1 MSAACR
7 GCALCRFWYGGLWAS
22 QGLEYRLQVH
32 QRRGIR
38 DRGRLGGGGV
48 GGHRSP
54 GRQGERINESPSSSF
69 WCLQQTEDWGPNT
82 PWTLEGREGSQ
93 TGVGVVNGESGGR

>member
-38 DRGRLGGGGV
+38 DRGRLWWGGV
-48 GGHRSP
+48 G
-54 GRQGERINESPSSSF
+54 
-69 WCLQQTEDWGPNT
+69 WTEVLG
-82 PWTLEGREGSQ
+82 GREKGLMKVRAAASGVYSKRK
-93 TGVGVVNGESGGR
+93 TGGPTPPGPWRGGKGHKQGWEW